1 MKLSKEE
8 RALLS
13 KIIQQEFVQVWAAN
27 RAGENKGK
35 NKKVESKHRDNP
47 PALLPRFAFWRWA
60 RNRNKV
66 EPTPIV
72 KAASTAE

>member
-27 RAGENKGK
+27 RAGKNKGK
-35 NKKVESKHRDNP
+35 NKKVESKHRDNTP
-47 PALLPRFAFWRWA
+47 GFVRRRA
-60 RNRNKV
+60 RNHNKM

>member
-27 RAGENKGK
+27 RASKNKGK
-35 NKKVESKHRDNP
+35 NKKVESKHRDNTP
-47 PALLPRFAFWRWA
+47 GFVRRLAFWRWA
-60 RNRNKV
+60 RNRNKM